1 MEIRFL
7 VTPPNVLTVAYVN
20 IKCETHSQT
29 IRNFERHVEQALYTF
44 FCKKDEKRVF
54 MERIQ
59 LGDALDFVISFVIL
73 SINVVM
79 LFIMLSSNISLGSVL
94 VWERAI
100 NRGLLF
106 GNIAL
111 AVLSFYWIYRK
122 RIKFEYFLE
131 EIKLKQ
137 KHSKQI

>member
-1 MEIRFL
+1 
-7 VTPPNVLTVAYVN
+7 
-20 IKCETHSQT
+20 
-29 IRNFERHVEQALYTF
+29 
-44 FCKKDEKRVF
+44 

-79 LFIMLSSNISLGSVL
+79 LLIMLSSNISLGSVL

-111 AVLSFYWIYRK
+111 AVLSFYWVYRK
-122 RIKFEYFLE
+122 RIKLEYFLE

-137 KHSKQI
+137 KHSR